1 MSGLGRPLG
10 ATRLLEAIPTRSPA
24 AKSHPPVDATAVKG
38 RGTQMTSTPEVGL
51 KLDVIFFWR
60 YVFLVSSRA
69 TNLPH
74 LFLYYLLN
82 CERMSTSDLQCLESG
97 NVLAPTLL
105 VSIIASLDYSETEL
119 YVAST

>member
-1 MSGLGRPLG
+1 MRNQRVSCISVSLGMSGLGRPLG

-97 NVLAPTLL
+97 CTVYVFLL
-105 VSIIASLDYSETEL
+105 SLH
-119 YVAST
+119 